1 MARKGRYTKK
11 PKSGPGCQQPLT
23 APPSGSGSHQADS
36 QVLPAGGDGIP
47 PTSRPFRPP
56 RSEPRPATQMSA
68 NSVHNSE
75 LGQETLLEANA
86 PEVESRDHED
96 DDHSSASGAQSRKR
110 RKTTEFW
117 TVKIID
123 SDGTVKPARLSVRE
137 AMERPNGRRIVL
149 RFNNE
154 MQPIGDE
161 AGLLSGVLGLL
172 GSDYAKFPIGKESWH
187 KVTTKNKVYNE
198 CVKQI
203 FHFDEDSEGSIKKY
217 ILQSMGRSWKETR
230 LRLYNAFY
238 EPTFTFEQNI
248 EHRPP
253 GIDREH
259 WREFLEYRAK
269 PETKEKCKKN
279 ATNRS
284 KQVYTHTGGSK
295 SFARRMEE
303 ESEEQGRRIGR
314 GELWIK
320 VHKKNDGSY
329 MNEEARAIGERIEE
343 IEQQDESSR
352 VLSQNDS
359 IAQVFGK
366 EKPGRVRGVGFGPTP
381 TQLFGSN
388 SRAPGNRVEEEE
400 TQRKLCALEAELES
414 EKLKRKAMED
424 EAAADKKKMQAM
436 ERALIYLFQRQ
447 GEELPRDI
455 AVGMSSVE

>member
-1 MARKGRYTKK
+1 MIDASPFSSLEDAISFARQLWFKESRIQSWLDAFSGHSHLFRAIRYAPGSMMREMLHWDRKYRAKFGFEFITSTETWLSQEILDEVKMARKGRYTKK

-253 GIDREH
+253 EID
-259 WREFLEYRAK
+259 
-269 PETKEKCKKN
+269 
-279 ATNRS
+279 
-284 KQVYTHTGGSK
+284 
-295 SFARRMEE
+295 
-303 ESEEQGRRIGR
+303 
-314 GELWIK
+314 
-320 VHKKNDGSY
+320 
-329 MNEEARAIGERIEE
+329 
-343 IEQQDESSR
+343 
-352 VLSQNDS
+352 
-359 IAQVFGK
+359 
-366 EKPGRVRGVGFGPTP
+366 
-381 TQLFGSN
+381 
-388 SRAPGNRVEEEE
+388 
-400 TQRKLCALEAELES
+400 
-414 EKLKRKAMED
+414 
-424 EAAADKKKMQAM
+424 
-436 ERALIYLFQRQ
+436 
-447 GEELPRDI
+447 
-455 AVGMSSVE
+455 